1 MDWDRKHKLAYI
13 AKHKD
18 CDPDVYITTPIIDL
32 IAGTGVFML
41 ELISLTT
48 QKIGVCNLCG
58 RSAHHSFQDCTYC
71 PGKYVYANPHALD
84 FKTIITKYFFPYELH
99 DCRDILVSHRVFVAL
114 DESGTFNKF
123 IERINEILE
132 NREIRYLVGGEIGSV
147 TVKQLRDLG
156 VGNYYKTALK
166 VYLNT
171 EDYKIL
177 GKAD

>member
-1 MDWDRKHKLAYI
+1 
-13 AKHKD
+13 
-18 CDPDVYITTPIIDL
+18 
-32 IAGTGVFML
+32 
-41 ELISLTT
+41 
-48 QKIGVCNLCG
+48 
-58 RSAHHSFQDCTYC
+58 
-71 PGKYVYANPHALD
+71 
-84 FKTIITKYFFPYELH
+84 
-99 DCRDILVSHRVFVAL
+99 
-114 DESGTFNKF
+114 
-123 IERINEILE
+123 LE